1 MREATPDS
9 WLLTPGSLNS
19 MIKRTLLL
27 LLTFFFSGCQTSC
40 CKLEPEICYIPPK
53 QFVEYHPTA
62 FPPLDIEE
70 RRQDW
75 AKELIIANGFASEID
90 FYRAITSF
98 KRALFLTPKKY
109 AARRLQMQYGI
120 IQSYYLAGRFQD
132 TIETFEAS
140 SLTDCPP
147 DFPALDDLLILL
159 YDSYKRIENE
169 VKASCIM
176 ALIQSRNQSQA
187 KLLKLSEAVRAGE
200 LCDALVN
207 AAPESTCETDTGIP
221 TVSPAS
227 QILYQET
234 YCFVKNYEQQKKSIR
249 KAQFLNAVLPGA
261 GYIYVGQKVSGI
273 TSFWLNSLFIAAA
286 YYCFDHNNIAAGL
299 ILSSF
304 EFGWYFGGIN
314 GAGLAAKEYNE
325 HLYNTTGKEFLL
337 KNVLFPV
344 LMLKYT
350 F

>member
-1 MREATPDS
+1 M
-9 WLLTPGSLNS
+9 
-19 MIKRTLLL
+19 KKCLLL
-27 LLTFFFSGCQTSC
+27 LFIVLITSCQTSC
-40 CKLEPEICYIPPK
+40 YKLEPEICYIPPK
-53 QFVEYHPTA
+53 QFVEYHPSA
-62 FPPLDIEE
+62 FPPLEIEE

-75 AKELIIANGFASEID
+75 GKELIIAQGFASEID

-120 IQSYYLAGRFQD
+120 ILSYYLAGRFQD

-147 DFPALDDLLILL
+147 DFPALDDLLVVL

-176 ALIQSRNQSQA
+176 ALIQARNQSQA
-187 KLLKLSEAVRAGE
+187 KQLSLSEAVRAGN
-200 LCDALVN
+200 LCGALISS
-207 AAPESTCETDTGIP
+207 APEVVCETDDNILTTTP
-221 TVSPAS
+221 SS
-227 QILYQET
+227 QIRSLET
-234 YCFVKNYEQQKKSIR
+234 QCFVKEYEMKKKSVR
-249 KAQFLNAVLPGA
+249 KAQFLNALLPGA
-261 GYIYVGQKVSGI
+261 GYFYVGQKVSGI

-325 HLYNTTGKEFLL
+325 HIYNTAGKEFLL
-337 KNVLFPV
+337 KNALFPV